1 MRSRAPVSAY
11 SRSVRPRSS
20 GGRWSCRAMRVPFA
34 NASSPPW
41 ISLSPTSIRSS
52 VVLPAPL
59 GPESASR
66 CRRSTVN
73 ETPSNRSEPASSLRR
88 LDAVTTGIGS
98 KRMPVLALDVGSS
111 SVRAGP
117 YDDRGREAGVAARR
131 EYQSRHGQ
139 LDADELLEAVQAT
152 LAEAGEGEALGI
164 SCFWHS
170 LLLLDDRDRPLTP
183 VLLWQDRR
191 AAPQAEALAARLDA
205 AAV

>member
-1 MRSRAPVSAY
+1 
-11 SRSVRPRSS
+11 
-20 GGRWSCRAMRVPFA
+20 MRVPFA

-52 VVLPAPL
+52 VVLPAPF

-73 ETPSNRSEPASSLRR
+73 ETPSNSSDPASSLRR
-88 LDAVTTGIGS
+88 LEAVTTGIGS

-111 SVRAGP
+111 SVRAGV
-117 YDDRGREAGVAARR
+117 YDERARPVGEPARR
-131 EYQSRHGQ
+131 KYAASQGQ
-139 LDADELLEAVQAT
+139 LDGDELLAAAEAV
-152 LAEAGEGEALGI
+152 LAEAGEADAVGS

-170 LLLLDDRDRPLTP
+170 LLLLDERDRPLTP

-191 AAPQAEALAARLDA
+191 AAAQAEQLATRLDP
-205 AAV
+205 AAVHERTGAPLHPSFWPA